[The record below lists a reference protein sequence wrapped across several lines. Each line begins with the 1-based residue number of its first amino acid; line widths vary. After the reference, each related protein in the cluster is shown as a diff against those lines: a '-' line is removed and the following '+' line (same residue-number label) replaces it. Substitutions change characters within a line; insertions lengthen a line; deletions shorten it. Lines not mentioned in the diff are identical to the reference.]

1 MRHKLLMFNKN
12 IMEEKRMKKIL
23 FVLALALVLIGGFA
37 TAVLADESHITDPGA
52 GNFTAPSHGG
62 TVWLQMT
69 NGVAN
74 NIHSDYTVNT
84 DACASCHSVHN
95 GQDADGMLLQ
105 WTSISETCMA
115 CHDGTVTTT
124 YDVVNGHIGS
134 TGANTF
140 GGKFAQTAGG
150 VSASQHNVGIAT
162 MSAVPGG
169 NPSGTAD
176 GWGTWGTGVLE
187 CSSCHDPH
195 GVGGNARILNP
206 NPNGA
211 VKQVQKA
218 AIPDSGAGVY
228 KFSSV
233 TVSTNPAIVTVTTS
247 ATTQLLTTMAVADF
261 TAPYNKKLPNIVE
274 KLTIFNAAGADVTT
288 SVTKIVP
295 TNNGTA
301 KDLEVYY
308 AAGAGNP
315 IYVTYTPFMQVAA
328 TINPAAKLTS
338 AETVKWTAGMTEFC
352 SACHT
357 DYYGPRT
364 NATTKLPEP
373 KRAYETTEY
382 HHTGNLT
389 NGTKNYTELGNAGA
403 GTSGNCLTCH
413 YAHGVDQSIWD
424 VTKNTNGS
432 LKWVNKTEVAGS
444 SALKRLPNMGTC
456 ETCHSWEAKA
466 YNTTNDMS
474 GKYDGSRWRFYGN

>member
-1 MRHKLLMFNKN
+1 MRHQLLMFTKN
-12 IMEEKRMKKIL
+12 SMEEKRMKKSI

-37 TAVLADESHITDPGA
+37 TVALADDSHVTNPGA
-52 GNFTAPSHGG
+52 GNYTVSSHGG

-69 NGVAN
+69 AGVAN

-95 GQDADGMLLQ
+95 GKDATGMLLQ
-105 WTSISETCMA
+105 WSSPSETCMA

-134 TGANTF
+134 TGAATF
-140 GGKFAQTAGG
+140 GGRFAQTAGG
-150 VSASQHNVGIAT
+150 VSGSEHNVGIAT
-162 MSAVPGG
+162 MNAVPGG
-169 NPSGTAD
+169 SPTGTAD
-176 GWGTWGTGVLE
+176 GWGTWGTSVLE

-195 GVGGNARILNP
+195 GTGGNTRILNP

-211 VKQVQKA
+211 VKQIQKA
-218 AIPDSGAGVY
+218 AIPNVGGVY
-228 KFSSV
+228 KFSNVIISTDATAAV
-233 TVSTNPAIVTVTTS
+233 TMTTD
-247 ATTQLLTTMAVADF
+247 ATTNLLVAMTNADF
-261 TAPYNKKLPNIVE
+261 TANYNKKLPNVVEPLKFFDATGTDITASVNIVPSNVAGVKDLTLTYAGGGTIYTSYTPVLQVANTIAN
-274 KLTIFNAAGADVTT
+274 KLT
-288 SVTKIVP
+288 
-295 TNNGTA
+295 
-301 KDLEVYY
+301 
-308 AAGAGNP
+308 
-315 IYVTYTPFMQVAA
+315 A
-328 TINPAAKLTS
+328 TES
-338 AETVKWTAGMTEFC
+338 VKWTAGMTEFC

-357 DYYGPRT
+357 DYYGKRLDAANNP
-364 NATTKLPEP
+364 AP

-424 VTKNTNGS
+424 TTKNNMGTA
-432 LKWVNKTEVAGS
+432 KWVNKTEIAGS

-466 YNTTNDMS
+466 YNTTNDMF
-474 GKYDGSRWRFYGN
+474 GKYDATSGRWRFYGN